1 VRAEEALRGFF
12 FPHSFIR
19 NVSMES
25 VLEGCAMGGVF
36 DRINKG
42 IRAFENVVGTIGL
55 VGITILVFVQVLN
68 RYLLHF
74 EVMWLSDL
82 ALYMF
87 IFLTFVAI
95 GLTTRENGH
104 TSVEVFVDMVF
115 KNKPKRQKAYGI
127 FLIGVSLTTV
137 LVFGSPT
144 LHFAKKAMQYPQFGT
159 LVRWFNTS
167 WLMESMLIMILLSAY
182 HLVSRM
188 HMETVALRSEK
199 GPEGR

>member
-1 VRAEEALRGFF
+1 
-12 FPHSFIR
+12 
-19 NVSMES
+19 
-25 VLEGCAMGGVF
+25 MGGVF
-36 DRINKG
+36 DRISKG
-42 IRAFENVVGTIGL
+42 VRFFENVVGGVGL

-74 EVMWLSDL
+74 EVMWIGDL
-82 ALYMF
+82 ALYLF
-87 IFLTFVAI
+87 IFLMFVAI

-115 KNKPKRQKAYGI
+115 RNRPRGQKAYAI
-127 FLIGVSLTTV
+127 FLLGVSLATV

-144 LHFAKKAMQYPQFGT
+144 LHFAKKALQYPQYGT

-167 WLMESMLIMILLSAY
+167 WLMESMFLMILLSAY
-182 HLVSRM
+182 HLISRI
-188 HMETVALRSEK
+188 HMETIALRSEK